1 MRKAI
6 IVGAILTVVL
16 VCIISASTILFLQ
29 GSSYGKVT
37 VVEGQISSVKFDDKS
52 YTFAKDGKSL
62 YVFAFAAEL
71 SETGIYIP
79 VKGSIYHYMGIEI
92 IVDEVEAD
100 WFVLLVKP
108 EWG

>member
-1 MRKAI
+1 MLKKAI

-16 VCIISASTILFLQ
+16 VCIILFFQ

-37 VVEGQISSVKFDDKS
+37 VVEGQISSVNFDDKS
-52 YTFAKDGKSL
+52 YTFFKDGKSL